1 MLFSSI
7 RALVRKTDD
16 AGSTGAASS
25 GDVPPACG
33 IDRDSI
39 LRAFDDDPEFLREAV
54 EMFIAEHP
62 VMMAQIRAA
71 IDNGKAKILERTAHA
86 LKGMVG
92 NFRCDDAMEAAYT
105 LEKIGR
111 EEALDRAADAAR
123 ILSEKI
129 EELDRQLRKMLE
141 ETPT

>member
-1 MLFSSI
+1 
-7 RALVRKTDD
+7 
-16 AGSTGAASS
+16 
-25 GDVPPACG
+25 
-33 IDRDSI
+33 
-39 LRAFDDDPEFLREAV
+39 
-54 EMFIAEHP
+54 MFITEHP
-62 VMMAQIRAA
+62 SMMAQIRNA
-71 IDNGKAKILERTAHA
+71 IESGKAKILERTAHA

-123 ILSEKI
+123 NLSEKI